1 MGTRRVIGSAP
12 LFPWQTAQCAQ
23 PLSGSRSAWPRSTCC
38 MPAAVVAAAVALTQA
53 DHFSISSC
61 TVRTASEW
69 KPSAW
74 PQLTHSAGG
83 LVSIQAVFIQ
93 SCFRHQNTI
102 VPLAA
107 VAPWWHEHDLP
118 AADAA
123 GAGREVCEGCQAAS
137 QSAEE
142 GEKGGE
148 CTMGIRAYGQE

>member
-1 MGTRRVIGSAP
+1 MLSPPEYHSSA
-12 LFPWQTAQCAQ
+12 
-23 PLSGSRSAWPRSTCC
+23 GSR
-38 MPAAVVAAAVALTQA
+38 
-53 DHFSISSC
+53 
-61 TVRTASEW
+61 W
-69 KPSAW
+69 KPRDR
-74 PQLTHSAGG
+74 
-83 LVSIQAVFIQ
+83 VM
-93 SCFRHQNTI
+93 
-102 VPLAA
+102 